1 MLSSGISSL
10 HILISQTPSH
20 KERDT
25 HKLHTCHLTH
35 ADFTI
40 LYRTKREGHT
50 HFRGTRTFQRDTH
63 ISEGH
68 THFRG
73 TNTFHRHHHRTREG
87 HTKLAG
93 TTTWKE
99 RRTQPTS
106 QILSH
111 KGEGHTK
118 HTAMT
123 SVKEGHAHCKR
134 AHCKRAHCKRAHCKR
149 AHCKRAHCK
158 RAHCNSQTPL
168 H

>member
-1 MLSSGISSL
+1 MLSSGISTLHSFHRHHHIKREGHTNFTHATSL
-10 HILISQTPSH
+10 IQISQ
-20 KERDT
+20 
-25 HKLHTCHLTH
+25 
-35 ADFTI
+35 I
-40 LYRTKREGHT
+40 LYRTKREGHA
-50 HFRGTRTFQRDTH
+50 HFRGAHTFQRDTP

-73 TNTFHRHHHRTREG
+73 THTFHRYHHRTREG

-99 RRTQPTS
+99 RCTQPTS

-149 AHCKRAHCK
+149 AHCKRAHC
-158 RAHCNSQTPL
+158 NSQTPL